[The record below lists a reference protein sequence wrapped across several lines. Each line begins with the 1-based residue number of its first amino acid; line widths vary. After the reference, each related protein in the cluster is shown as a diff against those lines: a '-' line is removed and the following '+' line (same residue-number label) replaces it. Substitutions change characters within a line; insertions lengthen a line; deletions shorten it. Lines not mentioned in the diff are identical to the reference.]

1 VDRFEIIQF
10 PGYSEREK
18 MEIAANYI
26 LPKLQQEYGLT
37 KVNIE
42 IPQDVLVFI
51 IREYTREAG
60 LRNLERELAALCR
73 RVARV
78 IVSQY
83 ESLQVNESGDSKPTI
98 SFDVEKVR
106 EFLGPPR
113 FQHEKVGATNRV
125 GVTTGLVWTEN
136 GGEIVFV
143 ETTKMHGTGQL
154 ILTGLLGKILKE
166 SAQTALSYLRSRAHQ
181 FGIEPASFTN
191 LDIHIHIPSGAIPK
205 DGPSAGITIFFA
217 LLSLFLNRP
226 ARRDVAL
233 TGELTLT
240 GRILPVE
247 GVREKLLAAQR
258 AGIKTVILP

>member
-1 VDRFEIIQF
+1 
-10 PGYSEREK
+10 
-18 MEIAANYI
+18 M
-26 LPKLQQEYGLT
+26 
-37 KVNIE
+37 
-42 IPQDVLVFI
+42 
-51 IREYTREAG
+51 
-60 LRNLERELAALCR
+60 
-73 RVARV
+73 
-78 IVSQY
+78 
-83 ESLQVNESGDSKPTI
+83 
-98 SFDVEKVR
+98 
-106 EFLGPPR
+106 
-113 FQHEKVGATNRV
+113 GAMNRI

-143 ETTKMHGTGQL
+143 ETTKMHGTNQL

-166 SAQTALSYLRSRAHQ
+166 SAQTALSYLRSHAHE
-181 FGIEPASFTN
+181 FGIDPTSFVN
-191 LDIHIHIPSGAIPK
+191 VDIHIHIPSGAIPK

-258 AGIKTVILP
+258 AGITTVILPAKNKPHVEFLEDDVREGIDIVFVDDVGKVVDTVLK